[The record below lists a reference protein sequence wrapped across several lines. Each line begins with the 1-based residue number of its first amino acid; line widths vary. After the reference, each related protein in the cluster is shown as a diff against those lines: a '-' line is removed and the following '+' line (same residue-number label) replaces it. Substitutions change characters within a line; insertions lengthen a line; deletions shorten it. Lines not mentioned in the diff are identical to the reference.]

1 MSFVSNEAFKF
12 ADRKHMEPMSLMG
25 LFQFRSCRSFVRV
38 DFLDLSQDLFW
49 RQLLTQ
55 SLYQFLHRNVLAP
68 SRSFKIDTNSYDD
81 IFMLF
86 VTCFGANF
94 SPKVN
99 TKSYIGMFWRHH
111 DWILAGFFGGMVT
124 HSRFQQFDTNSSPGL
139 ARGNPHL

>member
-55 SLYQFLHRNVLAP
+55 SLYQLLHRNVLAP

-86 VTCFGANF
+86 VAL
-94 SPKVN
+94 P
-99 TKSYIGMFWRHH
+99 
-111 DWILAGFFGGMVT
+111 DWC
-124 HSRFQQFDTNSSPGL
+124 
-139 ARGNPHL
+139 

>member
-55 SLYQFLHRNVLAP
+55 SLYQFLHRN
-68 SRSFKIDTNSYDD
+68 SY
-81 IFMLF
+81 
-86 VTCFGANF
+86 T
-94 SPKVN
+94 
-99 TKSYIGMFWRHH
+99 GMFW
-111 DWILAGFFGGMVT
+111 AGFFGGMVT
-124 HSRFQQFDTNSSPGL
+124 HATCHCSDDTHHNGGAPPAAAKWHAEEC
-139 ARGNPHL
+139 ARPPTATQSLWRLVRGYSCVRQCLIS

>member
-1 MSFVSNEAFKF
+1 M
-12 ADRKHMEPMSLMG
+12 MG

-38 DFLDLSQDLFW
+38 DFPDLSQDLFW

-68 SRSFKIDTNSYDD
+68 SRSFKIDSNSFDD

-94 SPKVN
+94 HPKFIPIP
-99 TKSYIGMFWRHH
+99 TQECFGAIMIGFWR
-111 DWILAGFFGGMVT
+111 DFLVGW
-124 HSRFQQFDTNSSPGL
+124 
-139 ARGNPHL
+139 